1 MPNVFLDTALNA
13 ALDAM
18 VALFDQSSLHTAFS
32 ATGTNEVT
40 GGSYARQANTWNAA
54 ASGAVDN
61 SNAPSFSV
69 PSGNTIRFIG
79 FWDTVPSPDTFQGM
93 IPNQQAGDV
102 GPARFI
108 VDVSADTIE
117 WPAHGLVTDEGVT
130 FIGGTPPAPIVEG
143 TVYYVENETA
153 DDFQVQATQGASPI
167 VPINFTTQGDQDVRI
182 WQIREENFAS
192 DGTFN
197 LTDADIDFL
206 T

>member
-1 MPNVFLDTALNA
+1 MPNAFLDTVLNA

-18 VALFDQSSLHTAFS
+18 VALLDQASLHTAFS
-32 ATGTNEVT
+32 TTGANEVT

-93 IPNQQAGDV
+93 LPNQQAGDI
-102 GPARFI
+102 GPQRFI
-108 VDVSADTIE
+108 VDVTNEAIQA
-117 WPAHGLVTDEGVT
+117 PAHGLVNDDTIV
-130 FIGGTPPAPIVEG
+130 FIGGTAPGGLTEG
-143 TVYYVENETA
+143 TIYHVVAAATDEFDVA
-153 DDFQVQATQGASPI
+153 ATQGGGA
-167 VPINFTTQGDQDVRI
+167 INLTTQGDQDVRF
-182 WQIREENFAS
+182 WQIREETFAS

-197 LTDADIDFL
+197 MTDADIDFL